1 MCWSLADYLID
12 GVALKQMVSTVIM
25 LVILAALSFF
35 LSRDSNRLLIQVSKR
50 SILIAFTD
58 LYLFFCVVK
67 KSCLCGTRCTSGHK
81 HGYRSVIQ
89 TLYPWV
95 SLVLVL

>member
-58 LYLFFCVVK
+58 PYLFF
-67 KSCLCGTRCTSGHK
+67 LCCEEK
-81 HGYRSVIQ
+81 
-89 TLYPWV
+89 LFMWD
-95 SLVLVL
+95 

>member
-1 MCWSLADYLID
+1 VCWSLADYLID

-58 LYLFFCVVK
+58 LYLFF
-67 KSCLCGTRCTSGHK
+67 LC
-81 HGYRSVIQ
+81 YEEN
-89 TLYPWV
+89 LFMWD
-95 SLVLVL
+95 